1 MSYESALEELA
12 QANISPDVV
21 KTDNKNEDN
30 DLELKLILTI
40 EQVTNKKLSD
50 EQRNILLTHD
60 NMNVVAC
67 AGSGKTSTSVLLL
80 AKRIITGEIADTNKL
95 VCTTYSKGGALEMEE
110 RLHQILKMFNVDRP
124 IKVVTLHAFF
134 LSIIRTFGLN
144 LEIVGS
150 ESERLGY
157 IRGAAKDASFELRD
171 DDLVNLSNL
180 ISYQVNNLLSDKK
193 ALDSQANTLENLTL
207 DKYIIIRKGY
217 ATRKAKDGKID
228 FDDMQMY
235 LYKWLVKDKDST
247 NEVERA
253 SATNVRNYC
262 KAMWDYFFVDEAQ
275 DVSKIQ
281 FAIIKEM
288 IANPLEKDKL
298 DKGLV
303 LVGDD
308 DQCLPGNTLIYTQ
321 RGHVNIEDVTLND
334 KVLSAIGDGKLG
346 YVNIDNIKKQASKNI
361 IYKIKTK
368 SGKEITCTWEHKM
381 FVNRTF
387 NNFYRPSVILFGGE
401 SHDSNGI
408 KSSTF
413 VIHNKDNNDYYMES
427 FDLDALDIYNE
438 HRHSI
443 EQYRREYTPTETAD
457 ILGNKRHIY
466 NVVKACDLIVGDFVP
481 TIVKADNI
489 EESEIINDMV
499 VSIEQE
505 DTDIY
510 VYDLSVPAT
519 RNFVANDVIVHN
531 CIYKWR
537 GADPSIILNI
547 CNMFNMSMK
556 MLSTNYRCKENIV
569 NFAAASVKN
578 NTARYSKEIKAFN
591 KGGTVKV
598 AVSKKNDLN
607 ALSIIALNHIKRLIN
622 KGERVNDICVM
633 SRNNFHLALL
643 SNMLLSEGIY
653 TTSTHDM
660 KLTNSSMYKDIKYI
674 LQICDNCYDT
684 NVTRNILW
692 RLCKYMSVSNSSAIA
707 QFQDSI
713 GLNFIDTITY
723 MLQYFDRQKNI
734 NLGRNI
740 KVPIQAEAAM
750 NLKWSRFNVETIN
763 SILAIY
769 AIFKDT
775 DNSIDKRVEQ
785 LMSMYLNCAGE
796 LLYKR
801 EDKSR
806 SIKGLCNYI
815 ILMLRKRG
823 YENTMEFLRMTE
835 QIEYGTMETPGEKLT
850 LTTIHSAKGKEWKNV
865 IAFAC
870 DNVTMPSKENLTMM
884 LRDGQTI
891 NDINEYINEERRL
904 YYVETTRAKENLLI
918 ITYMQPSIFIME
930 SLGAEIG
937 NGQRSNYELISAL
950 SKDDYTRDK
959 AFNDLFD
966 TQVIEDKILN
976 SDSEYYY
983 EIEEKQNEK

>member
-12 QANISPDVV
+12 QANISPDIV
-21 KTDNKNEDN
+21 KTNDENKDN

-50 EQRNILLTHD
+50 EQRDILLTHD

-80 AKRIITGEIADTNKL
+80 AKRIITGEIANTNKL

-110 RLHQILKMFNVDRP
+110 RLHEILKMFGVDRP

-144 LEIVGS
+144 LEIISS

-157 IRGAAKDASFELRD
+157 IRGAAKEANFELRD

-180 ISYQVNNLLSDKK
+180 ISYQVNNLMSDKK

-207 DKYIIIRKGY
+207 DKYVLIRKGY
-217 ATRKAKDGKID
+217 ATKKAKESKID

-235 LYKWLVKDKDST
+235 LYKWLVKDKEST
-247 NEVERA
+247 NEAERA

-262 KAMWDYFFVDEAQ
+262 KAMWDYFFIDEAQ

-281 FAIIKEM
+281 FAIVKEM
-288 IANPLEKDKL
+288 ISSPFEKNKL

-308 DQCLPGNTLIYTQ
+308 DQC
-321 RGHVNIEDVTLND
+321 
-334 KVLSAIGDGKLG
+334 
-346 YVNIDNIKKQASKNI
+346 
-361 IYKIKTK
+361 
-368 SGKEITCTWEHKM
+368 
-381 FVNRTF
+381 
-387 NNFYRPSVILFGGE
+387 
-401 SHDSNGI
+401 
-408 KSSTF
+408 
-413 VIHNKDNNDYYMES
+413 
-427 FDLDALDIYNE
+427 
-438 HRHSI
+438 
-443 EQYRREYTPTETAD
+443 
-457 ILGNKRHIY
+457 
-466 NVVKACDLIVGDFVP
+466 
-481 TIVKADNI
+481 
-489 EESEIINDMV
+489 
-499 VSIEQE
+499 
-505 DTDIY
+505 
-510 VYDLSVPAT
+510 
-519 RNFVANDVIVHN
+519 
-531 CIYKWR
+531 IYKWR
-537 GADPSIILNI
+537 GADPSIILNV
-547 CNMFNMSMK
+547 CNMFDMSMK

-569 NFAAASVKN
+569 NFAANSVEN

-591 KGGTVKV
+591 KGGTVKI
-598 AVSKKNDLN
+598 AVSPKADLN
-607 ALSIIALNHIKRLIN
+607 ALSIIALNHIKKLISS
-622 KGERVNDICVM
+622 GEKVSDICVM

-674 LQICDNCYDT
+674 LQACDNCYDT

-692 RLCKYMSVSNSSAIA
+692 RLCRYMSVANSGAIA
-707 QFQDSI
+707 HFQDSI

-723 MLQYFDRQKNI
+723 MLEHFELRKDIK
-734 NLGRNI
+734 LGRNI

-750 NLKWSRFNVETIN
+750 RLKWDRLSRETID

-769 AIFKDT
+769 TIFKDT
-775 DNSIDKRVEQ
+775 ADSMDKRVEQ
-785 LMSMYLNCAGE
+785 LMSMYLSCAGE
-796 LLYKR
+796 LLYRR

-815 ILMLRKRG
+815 VLMIRKRG
-823 YENTMEFLRMTE
+823 YENTMEFLRITE
-835 QIEYGTMETPGEKLT
+835 QVEYGTMETLGEKLT

-884 LRDGQTI
+884 IKDGQTI
-891 NDINEYINEERRL
+891 HDINEYINEERRL

-918 ITYMQPSIFIME
+918 ITYNQPSIFIME
-930 SLGAEIG
+930 SLKASIG
-937 NGQRSNYELISAL
+937 EGQRSNYEIISAL
-950 SKDDYTRDK
+950 SQDEYTRDK
-959 AFNDLFD
+959 AFNSLFD
-966 TQVIEDKILN
+966 SQVINDKILN
-976 SDSEYYY
+976 EDSEYYY
-983 EIEEKQNEK
+983 DIEEKQEKQ